1 MAALYLTAAAVCI
14 GILIYLKCR
23 PERSRL
29 IKKACSESVKKNIK
43 KLDPGPD
50 SGRRVFAFGRRKI
63 QTLVL
68 VMLAASLM
76 AFLMCIKDNNSHELK
91 NGRLLFREGYEGN
104 ARNVELWARNTLS
117 GKKQRIS
124 VQVREKRYSDEMLGL
139 MLKELEEKL
148 PAVLLGENSSVDHVD
163 KKLNFISRIDGYPFE
178 LNYRTDIPAVLSFS
192 GEINEEGLRQREG
205 ASEGVVVKV
214 ITELRY
220 DDFQGEIDFY
230 VRVYPKTVNDDE
242 SFFDSLKATIS
253 LASETSREADYIE
266 LPVDPSGRGEA
277 IVEYEEPIPYDSLMV
292 FILGAVIAF
301 LLYKRDDETLKK
313 EAADRDKQMLSD
325 YPMIVNKFALF
336 YSVGMTTRG
345 IFLKLCRDYE
355 KNRKAGGGKKERYAY
370 EEMLR
375 TRKKLEE
382 GIGETDAYED
392 YALRCGLQKY
402 RQLVNL
408 MKQAVLK
415 GKSDISDELSR
426 ELEQAFMER
435 KNHARQLSEEAGTK
449 LLAPMFLMLLVVIVI
464 IIVPAFMNFQ
474 VR

>member
-1 MAALYLTAAAVCI
+1 MAALYLTAAVVCI
-14 GILIYLKCR
+14 GILIYLKYR

-29 IKKACSESVKKNIK
+29 IKRACSDSVKKNMK

-50 SGRRVFAFGRRKI
+50 SDRRAYVFGRRKI
-63 QTLVL
+63 QNLALVL
-68 VMLAASLM
+68 LIASLL
-76 AFLMCIKDNNSHELK
+76 AFLMCLKDSNSHELK
-91 NGRLLFREGYEGN
+91 NGRLLFREGYEGSS
-104 ARNVELWARNTLS
+104 RNVELWARNTLS
-117 GKKQRIS
+117 GEKERIS
-124 VQVREKRYSDEMLGL
+124 VQVREKRYSDEMLKL
-139 MLKELEEKL
+139 MLEELEEKL
-148 PAVLLGENSSVDHVD
+148 PAVLLGENSSADHVD
-163 KKLNFISRIDGYPFE
+163 KKLNFVNRIEGYPFE
-178 LNYRTDIPAVLSFS
+178 LSYRTDIPAVLSFS

-220 DDFQGEIDFY
+220 DDFLGEIDFY
-230 VRVYPKTVNDDE
+230 VRVYPRTVSDGE
-242 SFFDSLKATIS
+242 SFFNSLRATIS
-253 LASETSREADYIE
+253 LASENSREADYIE
-266 LPVDPSGRGEA
+266 LPVDPSGRGES

-301 LLYKRDDETLKK
+301 LLYKRDDEALKK
-313 EAADRDKQMLSD
+313 QAMDRDKQMLSD

-345 IFLKLCRDYE
+345 IFLKLCKDYE
-355 KNRKAGGGKKERYAY
+355 RNREAKGGKKERYAY

-375 TRKKLEE
+375 TRKKLQE

-392 YALRCGLQKY
+392 YAIRCGLQKY

-426 ELEQAFMER
+426 ELEQAFLER

>member
-1 MAALYLTAAAVCI
+1 MAALYLTVSVICI
-14 GILIYLKCR
+14 GILIYLKYR
-23 PERSRL
+23 PEKSRL
-29 IKKACSESVKKNIK
+29 IKRACSESVKKNMK
-43 KLDPGPD
+43 KLDPVPGSD
-50 SGRRVFAFGRRKI
+50 RRIYVFGKRKI
-63 QTLVL
+63 QTMVLVL
-68 VMLAASLM
+68 LVTSLVSL
-76 AFLMCIKDNNSHELK
+76 LMCLKDGNSHELK
-91 NGRLLFREGYEGN
+91 NGRLLFREGYEGS

-117 GKKQRIS
+117 GEKERIS
-124 VQVREKRYSDEMLGL
+124 VQVREKRYSDEMLKL
-139 MLKELEEKL
+139 MLEELEEKL
-148 PAVLLGENSSVDHVD
+148 PSLLLGENSSVDHVD
-163 KKLNFISRIDGYPFE
+163 KKLRFLSRIEGYPFE
-178 LNYRTDIPAVLSFS
+178 LKYRTDIPAVLSFS
-192 GEINEEGLRQREG
+192 GEINEEALRKREN
-205 ASEGVVVKV
+205 AIEGVVVKV

-220 DDFQGEIDFY
+220 DDFLGEIDFY
-230 VRVYPKTVNDDE
+230 VRVYPRTGKDGE
-242 SFFDSLKATIS
+242 SFFDSLRATIS
-253 LASETSREADYIE
+253 LASENSREADYIE
-266 LPVDPSGRGEA
+266 LPVDPSGTGEA
-277 IVEYEEPIPYDSLMV
+277 VVEYEEPVYYESLMV
-292 FILGAVIAF
+292 FILGAVVAF
-301 LLYKRDDETLKK
+301 LLYKREDEALKK
-313 EAADRDKQMLSD
+313 EAMDRDSQMLSD

-345 IFLKLCRDYE
+345 IFLKLCKDYE
-355 KNRKAGGGKKERYAY
+355 RNRETKGGKKERYAY

-375 TRKKLEE
+375 TRKKLQE

-426 ELEQAFMER
+426 ELEQAFLER

>member
-148 PAVLLGENSSVDHVD
+148 SAIVLGENSSVDHVD

-205 ASEGVVVKV
+205 ASDGVVVKV

-301 LLYKRDDETLKK
+301 LLYKR
-313 EAADRDKQMLSD
+313 EARQML
-325 YPMIVNKFALF
+325 MR
-336 YSVGMTTRG
+336 T
-345 IFLKLCRDYE
+345 
-355 KNRKAGGGKKERYAY
+355 
-370 EEMLR
+370 ML
-375 TRKKLEE
+375 
-382 GIGETDAYED
+382 
-392 YALRCGLQKY
+392 
-402 RQLVNL
+402 
-408 MKQAVLK
+408 
-415 GKSDISDELSR
+415 
-426 ELEQAFMER
+426 
-435 KNHARQLSEEAGTK
+435 
-449 LLAPMFLMLLVVIVI
+449 
-464 IIVPAFMNFQ
+464 
-474 VR
+474 